1 MAGPRSSS
9 ACAGLAR
16 RAVSESNHSR
26 ECTKPVSGA
35 ASRAAPASRAGA
47 GAGGARVWP
56 RAAGCERPRRTA
68 RSIAAPRVL
77 HNRRPPGKHLVVFD
91 RDLRTTRSG
100 PRWVSLGDKYSSAGC
115 ERRGSLGRHKHFSS
129 YQTASPRYLRFSIK
143 IISDYRYIT
152 LGGKGRGAMAIS
164 SGERRSSASAGV
176 STRGTKACT
185 RGRTK
190 AGWHVQ

>member
-77 HNRRPPGKHLVVFD
+77 HNRRPPGKHLVFD

-115 ERRGSLGRHKHFSS
+115 ERRGSVGRHKHFSS
-129 YQTASPRYLRFSIK
+129 YQTASPRYLRFSIRLPRRLRA
-143 IISDYRYIT
+143 SLDSSSVFYSR
-152 LGGKGRGAMAIS
+152 LMESAQPGG
-164 SGERRSSASAGV
+164 EPRSRL
-176 STRGTKACT
+176 TPK
-185 RGRTK
+185 K
-190 AGWHVQ
+190 D